1 MSGGI
6 PMLATFA
13 VGAMLAGLTFSQVIA
28 WDPIWTA
35 WVQAN
40 FSTGPLSGMTGILE
54 QLPGWIFVAQILVTL
69 AAAMPK
75 AIKVG

>member
-1 MSGGI
+1 
-6 PMLATFA
+6 MLATFA
-13 VGAMLAGLTFSQVIA
+13 VGAMLAGLTFAQVIA
-28 WDPIWTA
+28 WDATWTA

-40 FSTGPLSGMTGILE
+40 FATGPLSSMAGALE

-75 AIKVG
+75 AISVGR